1 MAPTRYPR
9 KSANAST
16 TCWTKPLMIDFWLA
30 AGLLLL
36 VALSFLLI
44 PVLRGR
50 RAQREEDRTALN
62 VALYQERVA
71 ELQTQQAEG
80 VLDAAQLDTGR
91 AEAAR
96 ELLADTEG
104 VEAPRESRL
113 GKPLPLL
120 AAFLVP
126 VLGLGLYLHFGA
138 SDKVELTREFAQ
150 PPVSLQ
156 DMTQRLERA
165 AAAQPDSAEGLYF
178 LGRAYMAQ
186 DRSADAAKVFERAV
200 ALAGRQPELLGQW
213 AQAQYFADN
222 KQWSPKVQALTDEAL
237 KLDPKEVTSL
247 GLLGIAAF
255 EGQRYQEAIDY
266 WSRLLAQLP
275 PEDNSRA
282 ALQGGIDRAAQKL
295 KESGGTVAQAKQA
308 ATLKVRVAVSAE
320 VKAKALPGDSVFIF
334 ARAVSG
340 PPAPLAAKRVTVAE
354 LPITVEL
361 GDADAM
367 MPQLKL
373 SNFPEVQLVARI
385 SRAGQPTAGEWIG
398 RSQPL
403 ASSTTAL
410 QQLTIDSPDKSF
422 EETP

>member
-1 MAPTRYPR
+1 M
-9 KSANAST
+9 SVNAST
-16 TCWTKPLMIDFWLA
+16 NCWTKKLMIDFWLA

-36 VALSFLLI
+36 IALSFLLI

-71 ELQTQQAEG
+71 ELQTQQTEG
-80 VLDAAQLDTGR
+80 VLDAAQLDSGR

-96 ELLADTEG
+96 ELLADTEV
-104 VEAPRESRL
+104 VEKPRESRL

-126 VLGLGLYLHFGA
+126 VLGVALYLHYGA
-138 SDKVELTREFAQ
+138 SDKVELTREFSQ
-150 PPVSLQ
+150 PPVSME
-156 DMTQRLERA
+156 DMTRRLERA
-165 AAAQPDSAEGLYF
+165 AAAQPDSPEGLYF

-186 DRSADAAKVFERAV
+186 DRSADAAKIFERTV

-266 WSRLLAQLP
+266 WNRLLAQLP
-275 PEDNSRA
+275 PDDNSRA
-282 ALQGGIDRAAQKL
+282 ALQGGIDGAAEKL
-295 KESGGTVAQAKQA
+295 KESGGSVAPVKAEKQMQ
-308 ATLKVRVAVSAE
+308 VRVDLAAD
-320 VKAKALPGDSVFIF
+320 VKAKALPTDSVFIF
-334 ARAVSG
+334 ARAVKG
-340 PPAPLAAKRVTVAE
+340 PPAPLAAKRVTVAD

-361 GDADAM
+361 GDSDAM

-385 SRAGQPTAGEWIG
+385 SRAGVPTAGEWIG

-410 QQLTIDSPDKSF
+410 QQLTIDSPDQ
-422 EETP
+422 

>member
-1 MAPTRYPR
+1 
-9 KSANAST
+9 
-16 TCWTKPLMIDFWLA
+16 MIDFWLA

-71 ELQTQQAEG
+71 ELQAQQAEG
-80 VLDAAQLDTGR
+80 VLDAAQMDSGR

-104 VEAPRESRL
+104 VAAPRVSKL

-120 AAFLVP
+120 AAVLVP

-138 SDKVELTREFAQ
+138 ADKVELTREFAQ
-150 PPVSLQ
+150 APQSMEE
-156 DMTQRLERA
+156 MTRRLERA
-165 AAAQPDSAEGLYF
+165 VAAQPDSAEGLYF
-178 LGRAYMAQ
+178 LGRTYMAQ
-186 DRSADAAKVFERAV
+186 ERPADAAKMFERA
-200 ALAGRQPELLGQW
+200 ANLAGRQPELLGQW
-213 AQAQYFADN
+213 AQAQYFADG
-222 KQWSPKVQALTDEAL
+222 KKWSDKIQALTDEAL
-237 KLDPKEVTSL
+237 KADPKEVTSL

-255 EGQRYQEAIDY
+255 EGERYQQAIDY
-266 WSRLLAQLP
+266 WNRLLAQLP
-275 PEDNSRA
+275 ADDNSRA
-282 ALQGGIDRAAQKL
+282 ALQGGIERATERLQA
-295 KESGGTVAQAKQA
+295 SGGKVA
-308 ATLKVRVAVSAE
+308 ATPAAKVAALLKVRVDLASELKGKVQ
-320 VKAKALPGDSVFIF
+320 PGDSVFIF

-340 PPAPLAAKRVTVAE
+340 PPAPLAAKRLTVAD
-354 LPITVEL
+354 LPVTVEL

-385 SRAGQPTAGEWIG
+385 SRAGQPTAGEWVG
-398 RSQPL
+398 RSGPL
-403 ASSTTAL
+403 ASSTTAP
-410 QQLTIDSPDKSF
+410 QTLTIDSPDQ
-422 EETP
+422 

>member
-1 MAPTRYPR
+1 
-9 KSANAST
+9 
-16 TCWTKPLMIDFWLA
+16 MIDFWLA

-71 ELQTQQAEG
+71 ELQAQQAEG
-80 VLDAAQLDTGR
+80 VLDAAQMDSGR

-104 VEAPRESRL
+104 VAAPRVSKL

-120 AAFLVP
+120 AAVLVP

-138 SDKVELTREFAQ
+138 ADKVELTREFAQ
-150 PPVSLQ
+150 APQSMEE
-156 DMTQRLERA
+156 MTRRLERA
-165 AAAQPDSAEGLYF
+165 VAAQPDSAEGLYF
-178 LGRAYMAQ
+178 LGRTYMAQ
-186 DRSADAAKVFERAV
+186 DRPADAAKMFERA
-200 ALAGRQPELLGQW
+200 ANLAGRQPELLGQW
-213 AQAQYFADN
+213 AQAQYFADG
-222 KQWSPKVQALTDEAL
+222 KKWSDKIQALTDEAL
-237 KLDPKEVTSL
+237 KADPKEVTSL

-255 EGQRYQEAIDY
+255 EGERYQQAIDY
-266 WSRLLAQLP
+266 WNRLLAQLP
-275 PEDNSRA
+275 ENDKSRE
-282 ALQGGIDRAAQKL
+282 ALQGGIKRATERLEA
-295 KESGGTVAQAKQA
+295 SGGKVAAAPAAKVA
-308 ATLKVRVAVSAE
+308 ALLKVRVDLASELKGKVQ
-320 VKAKALPGDSVFIF
+320 PGDSVFIF

-340 PPAPLAAKRVTVAE
+340 PPAPLAAKRLTVAD
-354 LPITVEL
+354 LPVTVEL

-385 SRAGQPTAGEWIG
+385 SRAGQPTAGEWVG
-398 RSQPL
+398 RSGPL
-403 ASSTTAL
+403 ASSTTAP
-410 QQLTIDSPDKSF
+410 QTLTIDSPDQ
-422 EETP
+422 

>member
-1 MAPTRYPR
+1 M
-9 KSANAST
+9 SVNAST
-16 TCWTKPLMIDFWLA
+16 NCWTKKLMIDFWLA

-36 VALSFLLI
+36 IALSFLLI

-71 ELQTQQAEG
+71 ELQTQQTEG
-80 VLDAAQLDTGR
+80 VLDAAQLDSGR

-104 VEAPRESRL
+104 VEKPRESRL

-126 VLGLGLYLHFGA
+126 VLGVALYLHYGA
-138 SDKVELTREFAQ
+138 SDKVELTREFSQ
-150 PPVSLQ
+150 PPVSME
-156 DMTQRLERA
+156 DMTRRLERA
-165 AAAQPDSAEGLYF
+165 AAAQPDSPEGLYF

-186 DRSADAAKVFERAV
+186 DRSADAAKIFERTV

-266 WSRLLAQLP
+266 WNRLLAQLP
-275 PEDNSRA
+275 PDDNSRA
-282 ALQGGIDRAAQKL
+282 ALQGGIDRAAEKL
-295 KESGGTVAQAKQA
+295 KESGGSVAPVKAEKQMQ
-308 ATLKVRVAVSAE
+308 VRVDLAAD
-320 VKAKALPGDSVFIF
+320 VKAKALSTDSVFIF
-334 ARAVSG
+334 ARAVKG
-340 PPAPLAAKRVTVAE
+340 PPAPLAAKRVTVAD

-361 GDADAM
+361 GDSDAM

-385 SRAGQPTAGEWIG
+385 SRAGVPTAGEWIG

-410 QQLTIDSPDKSF
+410 QQLTIDSPDQ
-422 EETP
+422 

>member
-1 MAPTRYPR
+1 
-9 KSANAST
+9 
-16 TCWTKPLMIDFWLA
+16 MIDFWLA

-71 ELQTQQAEG
+71 ELQAEQEEG
-80 VLDAAQLDTGR
+80 VLTPAQMDTGR

-104 VEAPRESRL
+104 ADTARVSRL

-120 AAFLVP
+120 AAILVP

-150 PPVSLQ
+150 APQSMEE
-156 DMTQRLERA
+156 MTQRLERA
-165 AAAQPDSAEGLYF
+165 VAAQPDSAEGLYF
-178 LGRAYMAQ
+178 LGRTYMAQ
-186 DRSADAAKVFERAV
+186 DRPADAAKIFERTV

-222 KQWSPKVQALTDEAL
+222 KKWSDKVQALTDEAL
-237 KLDPKEVTSL
+237 KADPKEVTSL

-255 EGQRYQEAIDY
+255 ESERYQDAIDY
-266 WSRLLAQLP
+266 WNRLLVQLP

-282 ALQGGIDRAAQKL
+282 ALQGGIDRASEKL
-295 KESGGTVAQAKQA
+295 QASGGKVAQAPAVA
-308 ATLKVRVAVSAE
+308 AKAAALIKVRVDLAPDL
-320 VKAKALPGDSVFIF
+320 KAKVQPGDTVFIF
-334 ARAVSG
+334 ARAISG
-340 PPAPLAAKRVTVAE
+340 PPAPLAAKRLTVAD
-354 LPITVEL
+354 LPATVEL
-361 GDADAM
+361 GDSDAM

-403 ASSTTAL
+403 ASSTTAQ
-410 QQLTIDSPDKSF
+410 QQLTIDSPDK
-422 EETP
+422 

>member
-1 MAPTRYPR
+1 
-9 KSANAST
+9 
-16 TCWTKPLMIDFWLA
+16 MIDFWLA

-80 VLDAAQLDTGR
+80 VLDATQMNAGR
-91 AEAAR
+91 DEAAR

-104 VEAPRESRL
+104 ADAGRVSRL

-120 AAFLVP
+120 AAILVP

-150 PPVSLQ
+150 APQSMEE
-156 DMTQRLERA
+156 MTRRLERA
-165 AAAQPDSAEGLYF
+165 VAAQPDSVEGLYF
-178 LGRAYMAQ
+178 LGRTYMAQ
-186 DRSADAAKVFERAV
+186 ERPADAAKIFERTV
-200 ALAGRQPELLGQW
+200 ALAGREPELLGQW

-222 KQWSPKVQALTDEAL
+222 KQWSDKVQALTDEAL
-237 KLDPKEVTSL
+237 KADPKEVTSL

-255 EGQRYQEAIDY
+255 EAARYQDAIDY
-266 WSRLLAQLP
+266 WNRLLAQLP
-275 PEDNSRA
+275 TEDGSRS
-282 ALQGGIDRAAQKL
+282 ALQSGIQRATEKL
-295 KESGGTVAQAKQA
+295 KESGGAVAKAPVVASQATALLTVTVDLA
-308 ATLKVRVAVSAE
+308 AD
-320 VKAKALPGDSVFIF
+320 VKAKVQPGDSVFIF

-340 PPAPLAAKRVTVAE
+340 PPAPLAAKRLTVAD
-354 LPITVEL
+354 LPVTVEL
-361 GDADAM
+361 GDGDAM

-385 SRAGQPTAGEWIG
+385 SRAGKPTAGEWIG
-398 RSQPL
+398 RSGPL
-403 ASSTTAL
+403 ASSTSAP
-410 QQLTIDSPDKSF
+410 QQLTIDSPDQ
-422 EETP
+422 

>member
-1 MAPTRYPR
+1 
-9 KSANAST
+9 
-16 TCWTKPLMIDFWLA
+16 MIDFWLA

-71 ELQTQQAEG
+71 ELQTQQDEG
-80 VLDAAQLDTGR
+80 VLNAAQLDTGR

-104 VEAPRESRL
+104 VEKPRESRL

-126 VLGLGLYLHFGA
+126 VLGVALYLHYGA
-138 SDKVELTREFAQ
+138 SDKVELTREFSQ
-150 PPVSLQ
+150 PPVSME
-156 DMTQRLERA
+156 DMIQRLERA
-165 AAAQPDSAEGLYF
+165 AEAQPDSPEGLYF

-186 DRSADAAKVFERAV
+186 DRSADAAKVFERTV

-222 KQWSPKVQALTDEAL
+222 KQWSPKIQALTDEAL

-255 EGQRYQEAIDY
+255 EGQRYQEAMDY
-266 WSRLLAQLP
+266 WNRLLAQLP
-275 PEDNSRA
+275 PQDNSRA

-295 KESGGTVAQAKQA
+295 KEGGGAVAPVKVGAV
-308 ATLKVRVAVSAE
+308 LKVRVDLSAD

-334 ARAVSG
+334 ARAVKG
-340 PPAPLAAKRVTVAE
+340 PPAPLAAKRVTVAD

-403 ASSTTAL
+403 ASSTTAT
-410 QQLTIDSPDKSF
+410 QQLTIDSPDK
-422 EETP
+422 